1 MRKQMARPLAWLPDD
16 RYVEEGDVGPMTKR
30 ELLLLILGSVI
41 VAAVLAGVAF
51 AFGALA

>member
-1 MRKQMARPLAWLPDD
+1 MRKQMAKPLAWLPDD
-16 RYVEEGDVGPMTKR
+16 RYVDEDEVTPMTV
-30 ELLLLILGSVI
+30 LQLIIGSVI